1 MFVDVCKKQLFVRDL
16 RLLNNFSLSNCTVCD
31 VLFEG
36 CANVISVTNSLT
48 GRILYLMS
56 ESEEIL
62 RIWKQNIE
70 QRCLHLFE
78 NTDFSAH
85 NMSETNMIDFYN
97 KLHFTLENGDCLS
110 GSIICEQTGDS
121 PFLLQHQTNFEQTK
135 LEQTKFVEVE
145 KGSADI
151 GASRGNT
158 NNKPKFLILSF
169 DGGGVRGILPALLL
183 ERIVEMFPDFLKNVC
198 MVTGKKSPFVFVN
211 IG

>member
-36 CANVISVTNSLT
+36 CANVISVTNSQT

-62 RIWKQNIE
+62 KIWKQNIE

-85 NMSETNMIDFYN
+85 NLSETNMIDFYN
-97 KLHFTLENGDCLS
+97 KLHFTLENGNCLS

-121 PFLLQHQTNFEQTK
+121 PFLLEPQTNFK
-135 LEQTKFVEVE
+135 QTKFVEVE

-183 ERIVEMFPDFLKNVC
+183 ERIVEMFPNFLKNVC
-198 MVTGKKSPFVFVN
+198 MVTGKQSSFCVCQYWLMFVV
-211 IG
+211 